1 MKHRCLL
8 PALVFTILVGSCAVK
23 EPLIAPPQISSQ
35 DIKDEGTPPRASDK
49 KPPRVK
55 AKGGELPWREDHP
68 ALREPVSISA
78 FNLPLGN
85 VLQSLIEPSRLNLEI
100 KENVDLKKTVTLK
113 ASASSLGRVLLA
125 ALSPLGYSFR
135 IDGETLVVFETDTRT
150 FRLSIPG
157 LIQDYTSTITNQST
171 TSVGQSGTGTTGASG
186 TTTTTGAAG
195 TQQNVGATLGSEIT
209 VKTFTEKADI
219 WKVIDDNL
227 KSMVTAPGRYS
238 LDRIAGNIIVTAKAP
253 VLDNV
258 ARYVD
263 YLEGEYSR
271 QARFDVQVLEVT
283 VTDRTQ
289 YGVDWTK
296 VYESLIAHNT
306 LAVRTNNAFTL
317 GLDTALPSFTL
328 TSRSGASNIV
338 IQALRAQGNIRLLS
352 QPKVLARN
360 NMVAVLSIG
369 EVIPFISNVSTIV
382 SSAATTTSPTLSS
395 VQAGVVLSIT
405 PKINADGT
413 MVLHLSPIVS
423 RVTSFENFTVGTT
436 SFRAPRL
443 DTRNLSTM
451 VNLKDGETIVLGGL
465 ITQSVQK
472 DSRKIPL
479 LGNIPFLGALAGET
493 IDTDNRS
500 ELVIVLTPKIETLP
514 KTP

>member
-1 MKHRCLL
+1 MRHRQLL
-8 PALVFTILVGSCAVK
+8 PIAVFSVLVGSCAVK
-23 EPLIAPPQISSQ
+23 EPPITPPQISSQ
-35 DIKDEGTPPRASDK
+35 DIREEETSPPATEK

-55 AKGGELPWREDHP
+55 AKGAKPPWREDHP

-78 FNLPLGN
+78 FNLPLSN
-85 VLQSLIEPSRLNLEI
+85 VLQSLIEPSRLNLEV

-113 ASASSLGRVLLA
+113 ASSSSLGRVLLA

-171 TSVGQSGTGTTGASG
+171 TSVSQTGTTGTTG
-186 TTTTTGAAG
+186 TTTTTGTTGTAG
-195 TQQNVGATLGSEIT
+195 TQSAGATLGSEIT
-209 VKTFTEKADI
+209 VKTFTDKADI
-219 WKVIDDNL
+219 WKIIDENL
-227 KSMVTAPGRYS
+227 KSVVTPPGRYS
-238 LDRIAGNIIVTAKAP
+238 LDRVAGNIIVTAKAP

-258 ARYVD
+258 ARYVE
-263 YLEGEYSR
+263 YLESEYSR

-283 VTDRTQ
+283 VTDKTQ

-306 LAVRTNNAFTL
+306 LNLRTNNALTF

-382 SSAATTTSPTLSS
+382 TSAATTTSPTLSS

-451 VNLKDGETIVLGGL
+451 VNVKDGETIVLGGL
-465 ITQSVQK
+465 ITQNVQR
-472 DSRKIPL
+472 DNRRIPL
-479 LGNIPFLGALAGET
+479 LGDIPFLGGLAGET

-514 KTP
+514 KAP